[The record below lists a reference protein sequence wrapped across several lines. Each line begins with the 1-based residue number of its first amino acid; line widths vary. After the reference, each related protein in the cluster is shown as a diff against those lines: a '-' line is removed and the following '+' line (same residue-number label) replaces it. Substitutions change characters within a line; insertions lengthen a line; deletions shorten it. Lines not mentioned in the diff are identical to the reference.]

1 MKQKWLSLALC
12 LTVFLS
18 LITLPAGAERE
29 PIPELLRFRQE
40 TKVMPESRNKR
51 KITRTYPDT
60 ANPLVN
66 REIARIV
73 DRLAAEA
80 EKRLP
85 DKVSNNALADTGA
98 TVYLSGTKT
107 VSFLVLAHTD
117 AERKHLW
124 SGFET
129 AVYDLKTG
137 SRLTLDDVFTEG
149 ADETIRSA
157 VRDQL
162 NAYFPDVKANQAV
175 LERICR
181 EVRQAPFTLS
191 PAYLQFHYSAS
202 ELYRGR
208 TTLMHVRIP
217 YRLLTDYMTDYAR
230 AELDN
235 SNYLLAALTFDDGP
249 GRGVTAN
256 ILDALRSWCAR
267 GTFFNLGRPMA
278 NAHDYVAWE
287 HDAGHAVQSHTY
299 THTDRLD
306 DRNTMFREK
315 DRFAK
320 EQAAIIGI
328 EPSYMRAPGGNDKLY
343 AKYEI
348 GMPIVRW
355 TTLSGDAVDAK
366 TGEKVDFASTM
377 VHTLK
382 QTSVILMHNI
392 APHSVRAANS
402 IMTRLYQRGYLCVTV
417 DELFEIRG
425 MPMQD
430 NIVYF
435 GDEADQRE

>member
-1 MKQKWLSLALC
+1 
-12 LTVFLS
+12 
-18 LITLPAGAERE
+18 
-29 PIPELLRFRQE
+29 
-40 TKVMPESRNKR
+40 
-51 KITRTYPDT
+51 
-60 ANPLVN
+60 
-66 REIARIV
+66 
-73 DRLAAEA
+73 
-80 EKRLP
+80 
-85 DKVSNNALADTGA
+85 
-98 TVYLSGTKT
+98 
-107 VSFLVLAHTD
+107 
-117 AERKHLW
+117 
-124 SGFET
+124 
-129 AVYDLKTG
+129 
-137 SRLTLDDVFTEG
+137 
-149 ADETIRSA
+149 
-157 VRDQL
+157 
-162 NAYFPDVKANQAV
+162 
-175 LERICR
+175 
-181 EVRQAPFTLS
+181 
-191 PAYLQFHYSAS
+191 
-202 ELYRGR
+202 
-208 TTLMHVRIP
+208 
-217 YRLLTDYMTDYAR
+217 
-230 AELDN
+230 
-235 SNYLLAALTFDDGP
+235 
-249 GRGVTAN
+249 
-256 ILDALRSWCAR
+256 
-267 GTFFNLGRPMA
+267 
-278 NAHDYVAWE
+278 
-287 HDAGHAVQSHTY
+287 
-299 THTDRLD
+299 
-306 DRNTMFREK
+306 MFREK